1 MFGLGDRPWKQ
12 YYFSKCFFVFL
23 HSCHSKGDLTY
34 IDKSQDGVADK
45 SLWKPLT
52 GTLWFHSSGLSLLC
66 AAGLGSGALAP
77 ILDDLWFVSHSLKN
91 LGCYFCSLS
100 RSVDEPGLLRISE
113 EPSYGW

>member
-1 MFGLGDRPWKQ
+1 M
-12 YYFSKCFFVFL
+12 
-23 HSCHSKGDLTY
+23 
-34 IDKSQDGVADK
+34 ADK
-45 SLWKPLT
+45 SLWKPLA
-52 GTLWFHSSGLSLLC
+52 GALRFHSSGLSLVC

-77 ILDDLWFVSHSLKN
+77 ILDDLWFVSHSLKK